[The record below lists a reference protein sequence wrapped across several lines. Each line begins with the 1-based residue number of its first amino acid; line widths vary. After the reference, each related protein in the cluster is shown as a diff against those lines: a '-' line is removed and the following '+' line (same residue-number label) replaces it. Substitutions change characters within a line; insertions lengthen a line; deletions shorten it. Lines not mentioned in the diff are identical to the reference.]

1 MKIKNLLIITVAS
14 IVMFGC
20 GGSGDS
26 SGWPKEDMDLC
37 VSQGSTDFTGDIA
50 ECICG
55 KLEKTYSSYG
65 EVETMFSSNTP
76 NMEEL
81 QKIIAIFV
89 ECGMAPEIPITQ

>member
-14 IVMFGC
+14 VVMFGC
-20 GGSGDS
+20 GGG

-37 VSQGSTDFTGDIA
+37 VSQGSTDFTSDIA

-65 EVETMFSSNTP
+65 EVETMFSSTTP
-76 NMEEL
+76 NMEEFE
-81 QKIIAIFV
+81 KIIAIFV
-89 ECGMAPEIPITQ
+89 DCGITQ